1 MPMRLR
7 KWTQP
12 DARLEQRI
20 LLIADLGRRRDRLL
34 ESPRLDLP
42 ALEALLRDY
51 EAADLPCAA
60 EDLRRRVEW
69 YRGKK
74 V

>member
-7 KWTQP
+7 KWIRP
-12 DARLEQRI
+12 DARLEQRL

-51 EAADLPCAA
+51 EDAGLDCAA
-60 EDLRRRVEW
+60 EDLRRRVEK
-69 YRGKK
+69 YRGMK